1 MTDRKHIVLLTPGF
15 PADESDDVCMP
26 YLQTYLK
33 EAVKRNEE
41 FKFSVITLQYPY
53 KSKSYLWFGIRV
65 YPCGGRNRP
74 FPFRLYYWQ
83 KAVKF
88 LSRIHRDEKIDIVH
102 SLWLSECTY
111 LAQKWTASKGIKHV
125 ATAMGQDVLPKNK
138 YLKRINFDSFI
149 IASVSDF
156 QNERLNQTIGRSA
169 NCVVP
174 WGIEELTSLQTER
187 NIDVLGVGSLTT
199 LKCYDVF
206 LAVVASVL
214 KDHANIKIVLIGDGP
229 ERPNLERFANRL
241 GIAEQVQF
249 LGELKREEVL
259 ETMNRSKVLL
269 HTSSFESQGFV
280 FNEAIGC
287 GMSIVSKKVGIAEQS
302 ERWVITEKEDEMAD
316 GVCALLRYKFEPD
329 TLISAKDTV
338 TEYEKLYG

>member
-33 EAVKRNEE
+33 EVVKRNEE

-53 KSKSYLWFGIRV
+53 KSKSYFWFGMRV
-65 YPCGGRNRP
+65 FPCGGGNRL
-74 FPFRLYYWQ
+74 FPVRLYYWQ
-83 KAVKF
+83 KAMKF
-88 LSRIHRDEKIDIVH
+88 LSRIHREEKIDIVH

-111 LAQKWTASKGIKHV
+111 LAQKWTKSNRVKHV

-138 YLKRINFDSFI
+138 YLKRINFDSMI

-214 KDHANIKIVLIGDGP
+214 KDHPNIKIVLIGDGP
-229 ERPNLERFANRL
+229 ERPNLERLAKQL
-241 GIAEQVQF
+241 GIADQVQF
-249 LGELKREEVL
+249 LGKLKREKVL

-280 FNEAIGC
+280 FNEAIAC

-302 ERWVITEKEDEMAD
+302 ERWVISATEKEMAD
-316 GVCALLRYKFEPD
+316 GIKALLQREFEPQ
-329 TLISAKDTV
+329 TLISVKNTV
-338 TEYEKLYG
+338 AEYEKLYE